1 MSMAMAVVDDACVAA
16 EVADVVDR
24 VFSYLF
30 IFLIIKR
37 RNLNRQKGWFL
48 N

>member
-1 MSMAMAVVDDACVAA
+1 MAVVDDACVAA
-16 EVADVVDR
+16 EIADVVDG